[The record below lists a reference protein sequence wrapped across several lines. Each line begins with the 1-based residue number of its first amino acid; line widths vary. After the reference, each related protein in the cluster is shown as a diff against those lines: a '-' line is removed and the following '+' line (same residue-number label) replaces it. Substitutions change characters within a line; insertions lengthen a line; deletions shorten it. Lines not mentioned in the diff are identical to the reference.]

1 MAYNL
6 LKKFLIIILR
16 GGIDIRLLI
25 IRHGQSQADI
35 EKRHEGR
42 ADFPLTKLGIKQAGL
57 LSRWIA
63 KNYLPD
69 YILSSTLKRVAQTA
83 GLIGTETGV
92 KVESM
97 SELMEFNNG
106 LLAGLSFEEAAAKYP
121 RPAVKNLHDKIYEQ
135 ESMIEFRSRAEVV
148 LSRIMHEFP
157 HDKTVAVVT
166 HGGMINMLF
175 RSFINLPLVTEVSV
189 NTSDTGVH
197 LWTWEE
203 GKRHIIFMNRTD
215 HLIESGI

>member
-1 MAYNL
+1 
-6 LKKFLIIILR
+6 
-16 GGIDIRLLI
+16 
-25 IRHGQSQADI
+25 
-35 EKRHEGR
+35 
-42 ADFPLTKLGIKQAGL
+42 
-57 LSRWIA
+57 
-63 KNYLPD
+63 
-69 YILSSTLKRVAQTA
+69 
-83 GLIGTETGV
+83 
-92 KVESM
+92 
-97 SELMEFNNG
+97 MEFNNG
-106 LLAGLSFEEAAAKYP
+106 LLAGLPFEEAAAKYP

-215 HLIESGI
+215 HLMESGI